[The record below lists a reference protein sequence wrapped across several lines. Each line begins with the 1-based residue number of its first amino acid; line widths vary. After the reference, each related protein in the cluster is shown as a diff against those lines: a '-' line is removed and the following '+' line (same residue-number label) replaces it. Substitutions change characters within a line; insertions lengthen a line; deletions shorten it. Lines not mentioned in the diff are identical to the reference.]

1 MEQLLNSDGT
11 PSFTNISNLRTNFE
25 ESFARKQLGA
35 TMKSIVIKCIN
46 HIENN
51 NAAEVLSDE
60 KIRGIVKGSIEEVA
74 DKCFTNDEL
83 NGSSYIGGL
92 KKIVK
97 EYAGMEAAYRED
109 LANAILATESDKAVA
124 GGKILELFSTEN
136 LKFTDRNLF
145 KRYSDE
151 LESTFALEGEEI
163 VTEIGKEVGAAI
175 AEAEEKNVIINETSK
190 VIQDKQDEIREELAT
205 TDEDDDDEEGE
216 DTSSDNEEFD
226 DSEDDGE
233 EPTEEDENVENID
246 DNTSTEGYEMGIER
260 LIGLNSDEREQALK
274 FLDSKRSQIEKSFE
288 TFYDKLDK
296 GLTSFEKKDEN
307 YHITRYFDDK
317 KDFKEEVSER
327 LDKLY
332 AGLHNKKK
340 LFGNSVNKMRFKLCS
355 VRGMNN
361 IKYITTF
368 ILSCIPYVGGLIS
381 YALILTDED
390 ERKAQKVVKTVGD
403 AASSVFET
411 KIYIKTGIN
420 DGEYITYDLF
430 FYLKINLKKFWQ
442 QGGLED
448 FDAEVAT
455 IEENLDT
462 SLISDIENGKITI
475 GVPDTTHTE
484 DTDGSANV
492 DITDV
497 SEHTDDGAVGNE
509 NPDQVPTELTVST
522 PNEGEEPETND
533 TVSVEGYGTKEYLDH
548 KFGNENLGKVIVPLS
563 PTKLD
568 MVDVPKTNALACVY
582 AKGSEGIDSLRSVVT
597 ARFDILEDI
606 VNREHDEELT
616 KKFDEY
622 KKFAIESFDGAV
634 DIQNSMAAI
643 GITPY
648 GLIDKEDPVS
658 LYIGSKAHRYLSH
671 DLSIKNKNP
680 KKSFESLNDAIDAAF
695 DIAILKDAA
704 RNSKSKDD
712 LIARNKE
719 RASREDLFWN
729 NIVGLD
735 GDEEKKDQI
744 KNILQFADLDIDTK
758 ALVDT
763 EYLNSINIAL
773 DTQKI
778 PVPGKCENEIHEELF
793 NSAKERIESFL
804 GKDIDGSQIDIIRAM
819 IEGRD
824 TSDYAP
830 TTFEKFIIKLGTDE
844 ALEKN
849 GGKDFEVGQES
860 AELIKNKAIILTAL
874 NAFVDKVNPM
884 NEHDTKEFKE
894 YIGL

>member
-1 MEQLLNSDGT
+1 MEQLLNADGT

-60 KIRGIVKGSIEEVA
+60 KIRGIVKGSIEDVA

-205 TDEDDDDEEGE
+205 TDEDDDEEEGE
-216 DTSSDNEEFD
+216 DTSSDNDEFD

-233 EPTEEDENVENID
+233 EPENTEDDTDNDE
-246 DNTSTEGYEMGIER
+246 TSTEGYEMGMER

-317 KDFKEEVSER
+317 KDFKDEVSEQ

-332 AGLHNKKK
+332 AGLRNKKK

-355 VRGMNN
+355 VRGMND

-368 ILSCIPYVGGLIS
+368 ILSCIPYVGGLIA

-420 DGEYITYDLF
+420 DGENITYDLF

-455 IEENLDT
+455 IEENLDS

-475 GVPDTTHTE
+475 GVPDTAHTE
-484 DTDGSANV
+484 DTDCSANV

-497 SEHTDDGAVGNE
+497 SEHTDDGAIGNE
-509 NPDQVPTELTVST
+509 NPDQVPTNLTVST

-548 KFGNENLGKVIVPLS
+548 KYGNENLGKVIVPLS

-568 MVDVPKTNALACVY
+568 MIDIPKTNALACVY

-671 DLSIKNKNP
+671 SLSIKNKNP

-712 LIARNKE
+712 LIVLNKE

-744 KNILQFADLDIDTK
+744 KNILQFADLDIDTR

-793 NSAKERIESFL
+793 NNAKERIESFL
-804 GKDIDGSQIDIIRAM
+804 GKDINGSQIDIIRAM

>member
-11 PSFTNISNLRTNFE
+11 PSFTNISDLRTNFE

-60 KIRGIVKGSIEEVA
+60 KIRGIVKGSIEDVA

-92 KKIVK
+92 KRIVK

-109 LANAILATESDKAVA
+109 LANAILATESDKAIA

-190 VIQDKQDEIREELAT
+190 VIQDKQNEIREELAT
-205 TDEDDDDEEGE
+205 TDENDDKKEEGK
-216 DTSSDNEEFD
+216 DTSSDENSENQEGSD
-226 DSEDDGE
+226 DDK
-233 EPTEEDENVENID
+233 P
-246 DNTSTEGYEMGIER
+246 TSTE
-260 LIGLNSDEREQALK
+260 
-274 FLDSKRSQIEKSFE
+274 
-288 TFYDKLDK
+288 
-296 GLTSFEKKDEN
+296 
-307 YHITRYFDDK
+307 
-317 KDFKEEVSER
+317 
-327 LDKLY
+327 
-332 AGLHNKKK
+332 
-340 LFGNSVNKMRFKLCS
+340 
-355 VRGMNN
+355 
-361 IKYITTF
+361 
-368 ILSCIPYVGGLIS
+368 
-381 YALILTDED
+381 
-390 ERKAQKVVKTVGD
+390 
-403 AASSVFET
+403 
-411 KIYIKTGIN
+411 
-420 DGEYITYDLF
+420 
-430 FYLKINLKKFWQ
+430 
-442 QGGLED
+442 GLED
-448 FDAEVAT
+448 FDTEIAT

-484 DTDGSANV
+484 DINGSANV
-492 DITDV
+492 DVTDV

-509 NPDQVPTELTVST
+509 TPDQVPTDLTVST
-522 PNEGEEPETND
+522 PNEGKEPETND
-533 TVSVEGYGTKEYLDH
+533 TVSIEGYGTKEYLDH
-548 KFGNENLGKVIVPLS
+548 KFGNENLRKVIVPLS

-568 MVDVPKTNALACVY
+568 MIDIPKTNALACVY

-648 GLIDKEDPVS
+648 GLIDKEDSVS
-658 LYIGSKAHRYLSH
+658 LYIGSKAHRYLSRN
-671 DLSIKNKNP
+671 LSIKNKNP

-704 RNSKSKDD
+704 RNSKTKDD
-712 LIARNKE
+712 LIALNKE

-763 EYLNSINIAL
+763 EYLNSIKIAL
-773 DTQKI
+773 DTQKV
-778 PVPGKCENEIHEELF
+778 PVPGKSEDEINEELF
-793 NSAKERIESFL
+793 NNAKERIESFL

-860 AELIKNKAIILTAL
+860 AKLIKNKAIILTAL
-874 NAFVDKVNPM
+874 NAFVDKTNLM

>member
-1 MEQLLNSDGT
+1 MEQLLNADGT

-35 TMKSIVIKCIN
+35 TMKSIVIKSIN

-109 LANAILATESDKAVA
+109 LANAILSTESDKAVA

-136 LKFTDRNLF
+136 LKFTNRNLF

-205 TDEDDDDEEGE
+205 TDGDDDEEGE

-233 EPTEEDENVENID
+233 EPTEEDEN
-246 DNTSTEGYEMGIER
+246 Y
-260 LIGLNSDEREQALK
+260 
-274 FLDSKRSQIEKSFE
+274 
-288 TFYDKLDK
+288 
-296 GLTSFEKKDEN
+296 
-307 YHITRYFDDK
+307 
-317 KDFKEEVSER
+317 
-327 LDKLY
+327 
-332 AGLHNKKK
+332 
-340 LFGNSVNKMRFKLCS
+340 
-355 VRGMNN
+355 
-361 IKYITTF
+361 
-368 ILSCIPYVGGLIS
+368 
-381 YALILTDED
+381 
-390 ERKAQKVVKTVGD
+390 
-403 AASSVFET
+403 
-411 KIYIKTGIN
+411 
-420 DGEYITYDLF
+420 
-430 FYLKINLKKFWQ
+430 
-442 QGGLED
+442 GGLED

-475 GVPDTTHTE
+475 GIPDTTHTE
-484 DTDGSANV
+484 DTDGEANV

-497 SEHTDDGAVGNE
+497 SEHTDDGATGNE

-533 TVSVEGYGTKEYLDH
+533 TVSVEGYGTKEYLDY

-568 MVDVPKTNALACVY
+568 MIDVPKTNALACVY

-671 DLSIKNKNP
+671 NLSIKNKNP

-695 DIAILKDAA
+695 DIAILKDAT
-704 RNSKSKDD
+704 RNSKTKDD
-712 LIARNKE
+712 LIALNKE

-849 GGKDFEVGQES
+849 GGKDFEIGQES

>member
-60 KIRGIVKGSIEEVA
+60 KIRGIVKGSIEDVA

-136 LKFTDRNLF
+136 LKFTDKNLF

-190 VIQDKQDEIREELAT
+190 VIQDKQDEIRKEFAT
-205 TDEDDDDEEGE
+205 TDEDDDEEEGE
-216 DTSSDNEEFD
+216 DTSSDNDEFD

-233 EPTEEDENVENID
+233 EPTEED
-246 DNTSTEGYEMGIER
+246 
-260 LIGLNSDEREQALK
+260 K
-274 FLDSKRSQIEKSFE
+274 
-288 TFYDKLDK
+288 
-296 GLTSFEKKDEN
+296 N
-307 YHITRYFDDK
+307 Y
-317 KDFKEEVSER
+317 
-327 LDKLY
+327 
-332 AGLHNKKK
+332 
-340 LFGNSVNKMRFKLCS
+340 
-355 VRGMNN
+355 
-361 IKYITTF
+361 
-368 ILSCIPYVGGLIS
+368 
-381 YALILTDED
+381 
-390 ERKAQKVVKTVGD
+390 
-403 AASSVFET
+403 
-411 KIYIKTGIN
+411 
-420 DGEYITYDLF
+420 
-430 FYLKINLKKFWQ
+430 
-442 QGGLED
+442 GGLED
-448 FDAEVAT
+448 FDAEVDT

-484 DTDGSANV
+484 DTDGVANI

-497 SEHTDDGAVGNE
+497 SEHTDDGATGNE

-548 KFGNENLGKVIVPLS
+548 KYGNENLGKVIVPLS

-568 MVDVPKTNALACVY
+568 MIDIPKTNALACVY

-671 DLSIKNKNP
+671 SLSIKNKNP

-712 LIARNKE
+712 LIVLNKE

-744 KNILQFADLDIDTK
+744 KNILQFADLDIDIK

-773 DTQKI
+773 DTQRI
-778 PVPGKCENEIHEELF
+778 PVPGNCEYEIHEELF

>member
-1 MEQLLNSDGT
+1 MEQLLNADGT

-35 TMKSIVIKCIN
+35 TMKSIVIKSIN

-51 NAAEVLSDE
+51 NAAEVLTDE
-60 KIRGIVKGSIEEVA
+60 KIRGIVKGSIEDVA

-205 TDEDDDDEEGE
+205 TDEEDDDEGEGE
-216 DTSSDNEEFD
+216 NTSSDNEEFD

-233 EPTEEDENVENID
+233 EPIEDGENIND
-246 DNTSTEGYEMGIER
+246 ETSTEGYEMGMER
-260 LIGLNSDEREQALK
+260 LIGLSSDEREQALK

-296 GLTSFEKKDEN
+296 GLAGFEKKDEN

-317 KDFKEEVSER
+317 KDFKDEVSER

-355 VRGMNN
+355 VRGMSNV
-361 IKYITTF
+361 KYITT
-368 ILSCIPYVGGLIS
+368 IVLSCIPYVGGLIS

-411 KIYIKTGIN
+411 KIYIKSGTN
-420 DGEYITYDLF
+420 DGDNITYDLF

-475 GVPDTTHTE
+475 GIPDTTHTE
-484 DTDGSANV
+484 DTDGAANV

-509 NPDQVPTELTVST
+509 NPDQVPTDLTVST

-548 KFGNENLGKVIVPLS
+548 KYGNENLGKVIVPLS

-568 MVDVPKTNALACVY
+568 MIDVPKTNALACVY
-582 AKGSEGIDSLRSVVT
+582 AKGSEGIDSLRTVVT

-671 DLSIKNKNP
+671 NLSIKNKNP

-704 RNSKSKDD
+704 RNSKTKDD
-712 LIARNKE
+712 LIALNKE

-773 DTQKI
+773 DTQKV
-778 PVPGKCENEIHEELF
+778 PVPGKTEGEIHEELF

-804 GKDIDGSQIDIIRAM
+804 GKDMNGNQIDIIRAM

-860 AELIKNKAIILTAL
+860 AELIKNKAVILTAL
-874 NAFVDKVNPM
+874 NAFVDKTNPM

>member
-1 MEQLLNSDGT
+1 MEQLLNADGT

-205 TDEDDDDEEGE
+205 TDENDEEEGE

-233 EPTEEDENVENID
+233 EQSDDEGTND
-246 DNTSTEGYEMGIER
+246 DETTSTE
-260 LIGLNSDEREQALK
+260 
-274 FLDSKRSQIEKSFE
+274 
-288 TFYDKLDK
+288 
-296 GLTSFEKKDEN
+296 
-307 YHITRYFDDK
+307 
-317 KDFKEEVSER
+317 
-327 LDKLY
+327 
-332 AGLHNKKK
+332 
-340 LFGNSVNKMRFKLCS
+340 
-355 VRGMNN
+355 
-361 IKYITTF
+361 
-368 ILSCIPYVGGLIS
+368 
-381 YALILTDED
+381 
-390 ERKAQKVVKTVGD
+390 
-403 AASSVFET
+403 
-411 KIYIKTGIN
+411 
-420 DGEYITYDLF
+420 
-430 FYLKINLKKFWQ
+430 
-442 QGGLED
+442 GLED

-484 DTDGSANV
+484 DTDGEANV
-492 DITDV
+492 AVTDV

-509 NPDQVPTELTVST
+509 NPDQVPTVLTVST

-533 TVSVEGYGTKEYLDH
+533 TVSVEGYETKEYLDY
-548 KFGNENLGKVIVPLS
+548 KYGNENLGKVIVPLS

-568 MVDVPKTNALACVY
+568 MIDIPKTNALACVY

-671 DLSIKNKNP
+671 NLSIKNKNP

-712 LIARNKE
+712 LIVLNKE

-849 GGKDFEVGQES
+849 CGKDFEVGQES

-874 NAFVDKVNPM
+874 NAFVDKVKPM

>member
-1 MEQLLNSDGT
+1 MEQLLNADGT
-11 PSFTNISNLRTNFE
+11 PSFTNISDLRTNFE

-109 LANAILATESDKAVA
+109 LANAILATESDKAVV

-205 TDEDDDDEEGE
+205 TDEDDEEEGE
-216 DTSSDNEEFD
+216 DSSSDNENFD

-233 EPTEEDENVENID
+233 EQSDDEGTND
-246 DNTSTEGYEMGIER
+246 DGTTSTE
-260 LIGLNSDEREQALK
+260 
-274 FLDSKRSQIEKSFE
+274 
-288 TFYDKLDK
+288 
-296 GLTSFEKKDEN
+296 
-307 YHITRYFDDK
+307 
-317 KDFKEEVSER
+317 
-327 LDKLY
+327 
-332 AGLHNKKK
+332 
-340 LFGNSVNKMRFKLCS
+340 
-355 VRGMNN
+355 
-361 IKYITTF
+361 
-368 ILSCIPYVGGLIS
+368 
-381 YALILTDED
+381 
-390 ERKAQKVVKTVGD
+390 
-403 AASSVFET
+403 
-411 KIYIKTGIN
+411 
-420 DGEYITYDLF
+420 
-430 FYLKINLKKFWQ
+430 
-442 QGGLED
+442 GLED
-448 FDAEVAT
+448 FDTEIAT

-484 DTDGSANV
+484 DINGSANV
-492 DITDV
+492 DVTDV
-497 SEHTDDGAVGNE
+497 SEHTDDGAIGNE
-509 NPDQVPTELTVST
+509 NPDQVPTDLTVST

-533 TVSVEGYGTKEYLDH
+533 TVSIEGYGSKEYLDH

-568 MVDVPKTNALACVY
+568 MIDIPKTNALACVY

-704 RNSKSKDD
+704 RNSKTKDD
-712 LIARNKE
+712 LIVLNKE

-874 NAFVDKVNPM
+874 NAFVDKVKPM

>member
-1 MEQLLNSDGT
+1 MEQLLNADGT
-11 PSFTNISNLRTNFE
+11 PSFTNISDLRTNFE

-205 TDEDDDDEEGE
+205 TDEDDD
-216 DTSSDNEEFD
+216 
-226 DSEDDGE
+226 GE
-233 EPTEEDENVENID
+233 EPTVEDDENID
-246 DNTSTEGYEMGIER
+246 DETSTDGYE
-260 LIGLNSDEREQALK
+260 N
-274 FLDSKRSQIEKSFE
+274 
-288 TFYDKLDK
+288 
-296 GLTSFEKKDEN
+296 
-307 YHITRYFDDK
+307 
-317 KDFKEEVSER
+317 
-327 LDKLY
+327 
-332 AGLHNKKK
+332 
-340 LFGNSVNKMRFKLCS
+340 
-355 VRGMNN
+355 
-361 IKYITTF
+361 
-368 ILSCIPYVGGLIS
+368 
-381 YALILTDED
+381 
-390 ERKAQKVVKTVGD
+390 
-403 AASSVFET
+403 
-411 KIYIKTGIN
+411 
-420 DGEYITYDLF
+420 
-430 FYLKINLKKFWQ
+430 
-442 QGGLED
+442 GLED

-484 DTDGSANV
+484 DTDGEANV
-492 DITDV
+492 AVTDV

-509 NPDQVPTELTVST
+509 NPDQVPTDLTVST

-533 TVSVEGYGTKEYLDH
+533 TVSVEGYETKEYLDH

-568 MVDVPKTNALACVY
+568 MIDIPKTNALACVY

-658 LYIGSKAHRYLSH
+658 LYIGSKVHRYLSH
-671 DLSIKNKNP
+671 NLSIKNKNP

-712 LIARNKE
+712 LIVLNKE

-874 NAFVDKVNPM
+874 NAFVDKVKPM

>member
-205 TDEDDDDEEGE
+205 TDEDDDEEEGE

-233 EPTEEDENVENID
+233 EQSDDEGTND
-246 DNTSTEGYEMGIER
+246 DETTS
-260 LIGLNSDEREQALK
+260 
-274 FLDSKRSQIEKSFE
+274 
-288 TFYDKLDK
+288 
-296 GLTSFEKKDEN
+296 
-307 YHITRYFDDK
+307 
-317 KDFKEEVSER
+317 KE
-327 LDKLY
+327 
-332 AGLHNKKK
+332 
-340 LFGNSVNKMRFKLCS
+340 
-355 VRGMNN
+355 
-361 IKYITTF
+361 
-368 ILSCIPYVGGLIS
+368 
-381 YALILTDED
+381 
-390 ERKAQKVVKTVGD
+390 
-403 AASSVFET
+403 
-411 KIYIKTGIN
+411 
-420 DGEYITYDLF
+420 
-430 FYLKINLKKFWQ
+430 
-442 QGGLED
+442 GLED

-484 DTDGSANV
+484 DTDGEANV
-492 DITDV
+492 AVTDV
-497 SEHTDDGAVGNE
+497 SEHTDDGATGNE
-509 NPDQVPTELTVST
+509 NPDQVPTDLTIST

-533 TVSVEGYGTKEYLDH
+533 TVSVEGYETKEYLDY
-548 KFGNENLGKVIVPLS
+548 KYGNENLGKVIVPLS

-568 MVDVPKTNALACVY
+568 MIDIPKTNALACVY

-658 LYIGSKAHRYLSH
+658 LYIASKAHRYLSH
-671 DLSIKNKNP
+671 NLSIKNEYP

-712 LIARNKE
+712 LIVLNKE

-744 KNILQFADLDIDTK
+744 KNILQFADLDIDTR

-874 NAFVDKVNPM
+874 NAFVDKVKPM

>member
-1 MEQLLNSDGT
+1 MEQLLNADGT

-35 TMKSIVIKCIN
+35 TMKSIVIKSIN

-60 KIRGIVKGSIEEVA
+60 KIRGIVKGSIEDVA

-109 LANAILATESDKAVA
+109 LANAILSTESDKAVA

-136 LKFTDRNLF
+136 LKFTNRNLF

-205 TDEDDDDEEGE
+205 TDGDDDEEGE

-233 EPTEEDENVENID
+233 EPTEEDEN
-246 DNTSTEGYEMGIER
+246 Y
-260 LIGLNSDEREQALK
+260 
-274 FLDSKRSQIEKSFE
+274 
-288 TFYDKLDK
+288 
-296 GLTSFEKKDEN
+296 
-307 YHITRYFDDK
+307 
-317 KDFKEEVSER
+317 
-327 LDKLY
+327 
-332 AGLHNKKK
+332 
-340 LFGNSVNKMRFKLCS
+340 
-355 VRGMNN
+355 
-361 IKYITTF
+361 
-368 ILSCIPYVGGLIS
+368 
-381 YALILTDED
+381 
-390 ERKAQKVVKTVGD
+390 
-403 AASSVFET
+403 
-411 KIYIKTGIN
+411 
-420 DGEYITYDLF
+420 
-430 FYLKINLKKFWQ
+430 
-442 QGGLED
+442 GGLED

-475 GVPDTTHTE
+475 GIPDTTHTE
-484 DTDGSANV
+484 DTDGEANV

-497 SEHTDDGAVGNE
+497 SEHTDDGATGNE

-533 TVSVEGYGTKEYLDH
+533 TVSVEGYGTKEYLDY

-568 MVDVPKTNALACVY
+568 MIDVPKTNALACVY

-671 DLSIKNKNP
+671 NLSIKNKNP

-695 DIAILKDAA
+695 DIAILKDAT
-704 RNSKSKDD
+704 RNSKTKDD
-712 LIARNKE
+712 LIALNKE

-793 NSAKERIESFL
+793 NNAKERIESFL
-804 GKDIDGSQIDIIRAM
+804 GKDINGSQIDIIRAM

-849 GGKDFEVGQES
+849 GGKDFEIGQES

>member
-1 MEQLLNSDGT
+1 MEQLLNADGT

-35 TMKSIVIKCIN
+35 TMKSIVIKSIN

-60 KIRGIVKGSIEEVA
+60 KIRGIVKGSIEDVA

-205 TDEDDDDEEGE
+205 TDEDDEEEGE

-233 EPTEEDENVENID
+233 EPIEEENVNDET
-246 DNTSTEGYEMGIER
+246 TSTETEG
-260 LIGLNSDEREQALK
+260 
-274 FLDSKRSQIEKSFE
+274 F
-288 TFYDKLDK
+288 
-296 GLTSFEKKDEN
+296 
-307 YHITRYFDDK
+307 
-317 KDFKEEVSER
+317 
-327 LDKLY
+327 
-332 AGLHNKKK
+332 
-340 LFGNSVNKMRFKLCS
+340 
-355 VRGMNN
+355 
-361 IKYITTF
+361 
-368 ILSCIPYVGGLIS
+368 
-381 YALILTDED
+381 
-390 ERKAQKVVKTVGD
+390 
-403 AASSVFET
+403 
-411 KIYIKTGIN
+411 
-420 DGEYITYDLF
+420 
-430 FYLKINLKKFWQ
+430 
-442 QGGLED
+442 ED
-448 FDAEVAT
+448 FDTEVAT

-475 GVPDTTHTE
+475 GIPNTTHTE

-492 DITDV
+492 DVTDV

-509 NPDQVPTELTVST
+509 NPDQVPTDLTVST
-522 PNEGEEPETND
+522 PNEAEEPETND

-568 MVDVPKTNALACVY
+568 MIDVPKTNALACIY
-582 AKGSEGIDSLRSVVT
+582 AKGSEGIDSLRTVVT

-671 DLSIKNKNP
+671 SLSIKNKNP

-712 LIARNKE
+712 LIALNKE

-773 DTQKI
+773 DTQKV
-778 PVPGKCENEIHEELF
+778 PVPGKSEGEIHEELF

-804 GKDIDGSQIDIIRAM
+804 GKDVDGSQIDIIRAM

-874 NAFVDKVNPM
+874 NAFVDKTNPM

>member
-1 MEQLLNSDGT
+1 M
-11 PSFTNISNLRTNFE
+11 
-25 ESFARKQLGA
+25 
-35 TMKSIVIKCIN
+35 
-46 HIENN
+46 
-51 NAAEVLSDE
+51 
-60 KIRGIVKGSIEEVA
+60 
-74 DKCFTNDEL
+74 
-83 NGSSYIGGL
+83 
-92 KKIVK
+92 
-97 EYAGMEAAYRED
+97 
-109 LANAILATESDKAVA
+109 
-124 GGKILELFSTEN
+124 
-136 LKFTDRNLF
+136 
-145 KRYSDE
+145 
-151 LESTFALEGEEI
+151 
-163 VTEIGKEVGAAI
+163 
-175 AEAEEKNVIINETSK
+175 
-190 VIQDKQDEIREELAT
+190 
-205 TDEDDDDEEGE
+205 
-216 DTSSDNEEFD
+216 
-226 DSEDDGE
+226 
-233 EPTEEDENVENID
+233 ID
-246 DNTSTEGYEMGIER
+246 I
-260 LIGLNSDEREQALK
+260 
-274 FLDSKRSQIEKSFE
+274 
-288 TFYDKLDK
+288 
-296 GLTSFEKKDEN
+296 
-307 YHITRYFDDK
+307 
-317 KDFKEEVSER
+317 
-327 LDKLY
+327 
-332 AGLHNKKK
+332 
-340 LFGNSVNKMRFKLCS
+340 
-355 VRGMNN
+355 
-361 IKYITTF
+361 
-368 ILSCIPYVGGLIS
+368 
-381 YALILTDED
+381 
-390 ERKAQKVVKTVGD
+390 
-403 AASSVFET
+403 
-411 KIYIKTGIN
+411 
-420 DGEYITYDLF
+420 
-430 FYLKINLKKFWQ
+430 
-442 QGGLED
+442 
-448 FDAEVAT
+448 
-455 IEENLDT
+455 
-462 SLISDIENGKITI
+462 
-475 GVPDTTHTE
+475 
-484 DTDGSANV
+484 
-492 DITDV
+492 
-497 SEHTDDGAVGNE
+497 
-509 NPDQVPTELTVST
+509 
-522 PNEGEEPETND
+522 
-533 TVSVEGYGTKEYLDH
+533 
-548 KFGNENLGKVIVPLS
+548 
-563 PTKLD
+563 
-568 MVDVPKTNALACVY
+568 PKTNALACVY

-671 DLSIKNKNP
+671 NLSIKNKNP

-712 LIARNKE
+712 LIVLNKE

-744 KNILQFADLDIDTK
+744 KNILQFADLDIDTR

>member
-11 PSFTNISNLRTNFE
+11 PSFTNISDLRTNFE

-60 KIRGIVKGSIEEVA
+60 KIRGIVKGSIEDVA

-92 KKIVK
+92 KRIVK

-163 VTEIGKEVGAAI
+163 VTEIGKEVGAVI

-190 VIQDKQDEIREELAT
+190 VIQDKQNEIREELAT
-205 TDEDDDDEEGE
+205 TDENDDEKEEGK
-216 DTSSDNEEFD
+216 DTSSDNEEFN

-233 EPTEEDENVENID
+233 EQPDDDGTNDDET
-246 DNTSTEGYEMGIER
+246 TSTE
-260 LIGLNSDEREQALK
+260 
-274 FLDSKRSQIEKSFE
+274 
-288 TFYDKLDK
+288 
-296 GLTSFEKKDEN
+296 
-307 YHITRYFDDK
+307 
-317 KDFKEEVSER
+317 
-327 LDKLY
+327 
-332 AGLHNKKK
+332 
-340 LFGNSVNKMRFKLCS
+340 
-355 VRGMNN
+355 
-361 IKYITTF
+361 
-368 ILSCIPYVGGLIS
+368 
-381 YALILTDED
+381 
-390 ERKAQKVVKTVGD
+390 
-403 AASSVFET
+403 
-411 KIYIKTGIN
+411 
-420 DGEYITYDLF
+420 
-430 FYLKINLKKFWQ
+430 
-442 QGGLED
+442 GLED
-448 FDAEVAT
+448 FDTEITT

-484 DTDGSANV
+484 DTDGEANV
-492 DITDV
+492 AVTDV

-509 NPDQVPTELTVST
+509 TPDQVPTDLTVST

-533 TVSVEGYGTKEYLDH
+533 TVSIEGYGTKEYLDH

-568 MVDVPKTNALACVY
+568 MIDILKTNALACVY
-582 AKGSEGIDSLRSVVT
+582 AKGSEGLDSLRSVVT

-671 DLSIKNKNP
+671 NLSIKNEYP

-712 LIARNKE
+712 LIVLNKE

-874 NAFVDKVNPM
+874 NAFVDKVKPM
-884 NEHDTKEFKE
+884 NEYDTKEFKE

>member
-205 TDEDDDDEEGE
+205 TDEDDDEEEGE
-216 DTSSDNEEFD
+216 DASSDNENFD

-233 EPTEEDENVENID
+233 EPENTED
-246 DNTSTEGYEMGIER
+246 DTDNDDTSTEGYEMGVER
-260 LIGLNSDEREQALK
+260 LIGLNSDEREEALK
-274 FLDSKRSQIEKSFE
+274 FIESKRPQIEKSFE

-307 YHITRYFDDK
+307 YHITRYFEDK
-317 KDFKEEVSER
+317 KDFKDEVSER

-361 IKYITTF
+361 IKYITTI

-442 QGGLED
+442 QGGMED

-484 DTDGSANV
+484 DTDGEANV
-492 DITDV
+492 AVTDV

-509 NPDQVPTELTVST
+509 NPDQVPTDLTVST

-533 TVSVEGYGTKEYLDH
+533 TVSVEGYETKEYLDY
-548 KFGNENLGKVIVPLS
+548 KYGNENLGKVIVPLS

-568 MVDVPKTNALACVY
+568 MIDIPKTNALACVY

-712 LIARNKE
+712 LIVLNKE

-874 NAFVDKVNPM
+874 NAFVDKVKPM
-884 NEHDTKEFKE
+884 NDHDTKEFKE

>member
-1 MEQLLNSDGT
+1 MEQLLNADGT

-205 TDEDDDDEEGE
+205 TDEDDDEEEGE

-233 EPTEEDENVENID
+233 EPTEDDEDVGADE
-246 DNTSTEGYEMGIER
+246 TSTEGFEYGIEH
-260 LIGLNSDEREQALK
+260 IGFSREERKEALDLFVK
-274 FLDSKRSQIEKSFE
+274 ERQRVVKNLKEFFA
-288 TFYDKLDK
+288 KL
-296 GLTSFEKKDEN
+296 EKKAAEENSKSKNTMYMKYDNADAFAKALDEKFEIL
-307 YHITRYFDDK
+307 YK
-317 KDFKEEVSER
+317 KFINKES
-327 LDKLY
+327 
-332 AGLHNKKK
+332 
-340 LFGNSVNKMRFKLCS
+340 GNSKGKFTINLMS
-355 VRGMNN
+355 VKN
-361 IKYITTF
+361 IESTKYIIG
-368 ILSCIPYVGGLIS
+368 ILLSLCGFLIIPLVLVCF
-381 YALILTDED
+381 DED
-390 ERKAQKVVKTVGD
+390 NQNSAKIYG
-403 AASSVFET
+403 ET
-411 KIYIKTGIN
+411 KGKLKDIIKGKLKVRNHIENHHYYN
-420 DGEYITYDLF
+420 DISLQI
-430 FYLKINLKKFWQ
+430 KVNLKKMWKA
-442 QGGLED
+442 GGMED

-475 GVPDTTHTE
+475 GIPDTTHTE
-484 DTDGSANV
+484 DTDGAANV
-492 DITDV
+492 DISDV
-497 SEHTDDGAVGNE
+497 SEHIDDGAAGNE
-509 NPDQVPTELTVST
+509 NPDQVPTDLTVST

-568 MVDVPKTNALACVY
+568 MIDIPKTNALACVY

-597 ARFDILEDI
+597 ARFDILDDI

-648 GLIDKEDPVS
+648 GLIDKEDSVS

-671 DLSIKNKNP
+671 NLSIKNKYP

-704 RNSKSKDD
+704 RNSKTKDD
-712 LIARNKE
+712 LIVLNKE

-874 NAFVDKVNPM
+874 NAFVDKVKPM

>member
-1 MEQLLNSDGT
+1 MEQLLNADGT

-60 KIRGIVKGSIEEVA
+60 KIRGIVKGSIEDVA
-74 DKCFTNDEL
+74 DKCFTNNEL

-97 EYAGMEAAYRED
+97 EYAGMEAVYRED

-151 LESTFALEGEEI
+151 IESTFALEGEEI

-205 TDEDDDDEEGE
+205 TDEDDDEEEGE

-226 DSEDDGE
+226 DSEDDEE
-233 EPTEEDENVENID
+233 EPTVEDEDVSTDE
-246 DNTSTEGYEMGIER
+246 TSTEGFEYGIEH
-260 LIGLNSDEREQALK
+260 IGFSREERKEALDLFVK
-274 FLDSKRSQIEKSFE
+274 ERPRVVKNLKDFFA
-288 TFYDKLDK
+288 KL
-296 GLTSFEKKDEN
+296 EKKAAEENSKSKNSMYMKYDNADAFAKALDEKFEIL
-307 YHITRYFDDK
+307 YK
-317 KDFKEEVSER
+317 KFVNKES
-327 LDKLY
+327 
-332 AGLHNKKK
+332 
-340 LFGNSVNKMRFKLCS
+340 GNSKGKFTINLMS
-355 VRGMNN
+355 VKDIDNT
-361 IKYITTF
+361 KYI
-368 ILSCIPYVGGLIS
+368 ISLLLSLCGFLIIPLVLVC
-381 YALILTDED
+381 TDED
-390 ERKAQKVVKTVGD
+390 YQN
-403 AASSVFET
+403 SSRIYGET
-411 KIYIKTGIN
+411 KGKLKDIIKGKLKVRNHIENRHIYNDISLQIKV
-420 DGEYITYDLF
+420 
-430 FYLKINLKKFWQ
+430 NLKKMWKAS
-442 QGGLED
+442 GMED

-455 IEENLDT
+455 IEENLDA

-497 SEHTDDGAVGNE
+497 SEHTDDGATGNE
-509 NPDQVPTELTVST
+509 NPDQVPTDLTVST

-548 KFGNENLGKVIVPLS
+548 KYGNENLGKVIVPLS

-568 MVDVPKTNALACVY
+568 MIDIPKTNALACVY

-648 GLIDKEDPVS
+648 GLIDKEDSVS

-671 DLSIKNKNP
+671 NLSIKNEYP

-712 LIARNKE
+712 LIALNKE

-744 KNILQFADLDIDTK
+744 KNILQFADLDIDTR

-793 NSAKERIESFL
+793 NNAKERIESFL

-874 NAFVDKVNPM
+874 NAFVDKVKPM

>member
-205 TDEDDDDEEGE
+205 TDEDDDEEEGE

-233 EPTEEDENVENID
+233 EPTEDDEDVGADE
-246 DNTSTEGYEMGIER
+246 TSTEGFEYGIEH
-260 LIGLNSDEREQALK
+260 IGFSREERKEALDLFVK
-274 FLDSKRSQIEKSFE
+274 ERQRVVKNLKEFFA
-288 TFYDKLDK
+288 KL
-296 GLTSFEKKDEN
+296 EKKAAEENSKSKNTMYMKYDNADAFAKALDEKFEIL
-307 YHITRYFDDK
+307 YK
-317 KDFKEEVSER
+317 KFINKES
-327 LDKLY
+327 
-332 AGLHNKKK
+332 
-340 LFGNSVNKMRFKLCS
+340 GNSKGKFTINLMS
-355 VRGMNN
+355 VKN
-361 IKYITTF
+361 IESTKYIIG
-368 ILSCIPYVGGLIS
+368 ILLSLCGFLIIPLVLVCF
-381 YALILTDED
+381 DED
-390 ERKAQKVVKTVGD
+390 NQNSAKIYG
-403 AASSVFET
+403 ET
-411 KIYIKTGIN
+411 KGKLKDIIKGKLKVRNHIENHHYYN
-420 DGEYITYDLF
+420 DISLQI
-430 FYLKINLKKFWQ
+430 KVNLKKMWKA
-442 QGGLED
+442 GGMED

-475 GVPDTTHTE
+475 GIPDTTHTE
-484 DTDGSANV
+484 DTDGAANV
-492 DITDV
+492 DISDV
-497 SEHTDDGAVGNE
+497 SEHIDDGAAGNE
-509 NPDQVPTELTVST
+509 NPDQVPTDLTVST

-568 MVDVPKTNALACVY
+568 MIDIPKTNALACVY

-597 ARFDILEDI
+597 ARFDILDDI

-648 GLIDKEDPVS
+648 GLIDKEDSVS

-671 DLSIKNKNP
+671 NLSIKNKYP

-704 RNSKSKDD
+704 RNSKTKDD
-712 LIARNKE
+712 LIVLNKE

-874 NAFVDKVNPM
+874 NAFVDKVKPM

>member
-60 KIRGIVKGSIEEVA
+60 KIRGIVKGSIEDVA

-92 KKIVK
+92 KKFVK

-205 TDEDDDDEEGE
+205 TDEDDDEEEGE

-233 EPTEEDENVENID
+233 EPTVEDDENID
-246 DNTSTEGYEMGIER
+246 DETSTEGYENGLETSEDNIRIRNEAIKIIESKKGEITSNI
-260 LIGLNSDEREQALK
+260 LETYKKIINNETKISNKIAETQWKNYYKDENEFKTHMLKQFDIGLNKLK
-274 FLDSKRSQIEKSFE
+274 GKNNVTLNIPFARISGPNKGRRVFE
-288 TFYDKLDK
+288 
-296 GLTSFEKKDEN
+296 
-307 YHITRYFDDK
+307 I
-317 KDFKEEVSER
+317 
-327 LDKLY
+327 
-332 AGLHNKKK
+332 
-340 LFGNSVNKMRFKLCS
+340 LF
-355 VRGMNN
+355 
-361 IKYITTF
+361 TF
-368 ILSCIPYVGGLIS
+368 IGGLITFPI
-381 YALILTDED
+381 ALVLWITDDKQKNRKVLTKSAKKEITDYTSIKIVGKSIGSNSNTFDTILSFKIKF
-390 ERKAQKVVKTVGD
+390 KAK
-403 AASSVFET
+403 
-411 KIYIKTGIN
+411 KIV
-420 DGEYITYDLF
+420 EY
-430 FYLKINLKKFWQ
+430 
-442 QGGLED
+442 GGLED

-475 GVPDTTHTE
+475 GIPDTTHTE
-484 DTDGSANV
+484 DTDGEANI

-497 SEHTDDGAVGNE
+497 SEHTDDGATGNE
-509 NPDQVPTELTVST
+509 NPDQVPTDITVST

-533 TVSVEGYGTKEYLDH
+533 TVSVEGYGTKEYLDY

-568 MVDVPKTNALACVY
+568 MIDVPKTNALACVY

-671 DLSIKNKNP
+671 NLSIKNKNP

-704 RNSKSKDD
+704 RNSKTKDD
-712 LIARNKE
+712 LIALNKE

-860 AELIKNKAIILTAL
+860 AELIKNKAIILSAL
-874 NAFVDKVNPM
+874 NAFVDKVKPM

>member
-1 MEQLLNSDGT
+1 MEQLLNVDGT

-35 TMKSIVIKCIN
+35 TMKSIVIKSIN

-60 KIRGIVKGSIEEVA
+60 KIRGIVKGSIEDVA

-205 TDEDDDDEEGE
+205 TDEEDDDEGEGE
-216 DTSSDNEEFD
+216 DTSSDNGEFD

-233 EPTEEDENVENID
+233 EPPEEDENVNDEA
-246 DNTSTEGYEMGIER
+246 STETE
-260 LIGLNSDEREQALK
+260 
-274 FLDSKRSQIEKSFE
+274 
-288 TFYDKLDK
+288 
-296 GLTSFEKKDEN
+296 
-307 YHITRYFDDK
+307 
-317 KDFKEEVSER
+317 
-327 LDKLY
+327 
-332 AGLHNKKK
+332 
-340 LFGNSVNKMRFKLCS
+340 
-355 VRGMNN
+355 
-361 IKYITTF
+361 
-368 ILSCIPYVGGLIS
+368 
-381 YALILTDED
+381 
-390 ERKAQKVVKTVGD
+390 
-403 AASSVFET
+403 
-411 KIYIKTGIN
+411 
-420 DGEYITYDLF
+420 
-430 FYLKINLKKFWQ
+430 
-442 QGGLED
+442 GLED
-448 FDAEVAT
+448 FDTEIAT

-484 DTDGSANV
+484 ETDGAANI

-509 NPDQVPTELTVST
+509 NPDQVPTVLTVST

-568 MVDVPKTNALACVY
+568 MIDVPKTNALACVY
-582 AKGSEGIDSLRSVVT
+582 AKGSEGIDSLKSVVT

-648 GLIDKEDPVS
+648 GLVDKEDPVS

-671 DLSIKNKNP
+671 TLSIKNKNP

-695 DIAILKDAA
+695 DIAILKDSA

-712 LIARNKE
+712 LIALNKE

-763 EYLNSINIAL
+763 EYLNSIKIAL
-773 DTQKI
+773 DTQKV
-778 PVPGKCENEIHEELF
+778 PVPGKSEGEIHEELF

-804 GKDIDGSQIDIIRAM
+804 GKDMNGSQIDIIRAM

-874 NAFVDKVNPM
+874 NAFVDKTNPM

>member
-1 MEQLLNSDGT
+1 MEQLLNADGT

-151 LESTFALEGEEI
+151 LESTFALESEEI

-205 TDEDDDDEEGE
+205 TDEDDDEEEGE
-216 DTSSDNEEFD
+216 DTSSDNENFD

-233 EPTEEDENVENID
+233 EPENTED
-246 DNTSTEGYEMGIER
+246 DTDNDDTSTEGYEMGVER
-260 LIGLNSDEREQALK
+260 LIGLNSDEREEALK
-274 FLDSKRSQIEKSFE
+274 FIESKRPQIEKSFE

-307 YHITRYFDDK
+307 YHITRYFEDK
-317 KDFKEEVSER
+317 KDFKDEVSER

-361 IKYITTF
+361 IKYITTI

-442 QGGLED
+442 QGGMED

-484 DTDGSANV
+484 DTDGEANV
-492 DITDV
+492 AVTDV

-509 NPDQVPTELTVST
+509 NPDQVPTDLTVST

-533 TVSVEGYGTKEYLDH
+533 TVSVEGYETKEYLDY
-548 KFGNENLGKVIVPLS
+548 KYGNENLGKVIVPLS

-568 MVDVPKTNALACVY
+568 MIDIPKTNALACVY

-648 GLIDKEDPVS
+648 GLINKEDPVS

-704 RNSKSKDD
+704 RNSKTKDD
-712 LIARNKE
+712 LIALNKE

-819 IEGRD
+819 IEDRK
-824 TSDYAP
+824 S
-830 TTFEKFIIKLGTDE
+830 
-844 ALEKN
+844 
-849 GGKDFEVGQES
+849 V
-860 AELIKNKAIILTAL
+860 
-874 NAFVDKVNPM
+874 V
-884 NEHDTKEFKE
+884 
-894 YIGL
+894 

>member
-51 NAAEVLSDE
+51 NAVEVLSDE
-60 KIRGIVKGSIEEVA
+60 KIRGIVKGSIEDVA

-205 TDEDDDDEEGE
+205 TDEDDDEEEGE
-216 DTSSDNEEFD
+216 DTSSDN
-226 DSEDDGE
+226 
-233 EPTEEDENVENID
+233 DE
-246 DNTSTEGYEMGIER
+246 Y
-260 LIGLNSDEREQALK
+260 
-274 FLDSKRSQIEKSFE
+274 
-288 TFYDKLDK
+288 
-296 GLTSFEKKDEN
+296 
-307 YHITRYFDDK
+307 
-317 KDFKEEVSER
+317 
-327 LDKLY
+327 
-332 AGLHNKKK
+332 
-340 LFGNSVNKMRFKLCS
+340 
-355 VRGMNN
+355 
-361 IKYITTF
+361 
-368 ILSCIPYVGGLIS
+368 
-381 YALILTDED
+381 
-390 ERKAQKVVKTVGD
+390 
-403 AASSVFET
+403 
-411 KIYIKTGIN
+411 
-420 DGEYITYDLF
+420 
-430 FYLKINLKKFWQ
+430 
-442 QGGLED
+442 GGLED

-455 IEENLDT
+455 IEENLDS

-497 SEHTDDGAVGNE
+497 SEHTDDGATGNE

-548 KFGNENLGKVIVPLS
+548 KYGNENLGKVIVPLS

-568 MVDVPKTNALACVY
+568 MIDVPKTNALACVY
-582 AKGSEGIDSLRSVVT
+582 AKGSEGLDSLRSVVT

-622 KKFAIESFDGAV
+622 KKFAIESFDGAI

-671 DLSIKNKNP
+671 NLSIKNKNP

-712 LIARNKE
+712 LIVLNKE

-744 KNILQFADLDIDTK
+744 KNILQFADLDIDTR

>member
-1 MEQLLNSDGT
+1 MEQLLNADGT

-35 TMKSIVIKCIN
+35 TMKSIVIKSIN

-60 KIRGIVKGSIEEVA
+60 KIRGIVKGSIEDVA

-92 KKIVK
+92 KKIIK

-190 VIQDKQDEIREELAT
+190 VIQDKQDEIHEELAT
-205 TDEDDDDEEGE
+205 TDEEDESE
-216 DTSSDNEEFD
+216 DTSSDDEEFD

-233 EPTEEDENVENID
+233 EPTVEDEEDVGTDE
-246 DNTSTEGYEMGIER
+246 TSTEGYEMGIER

-307 YHITRYFDDK
+307 YHITRYFNDK
-317 KDFKEEVSER
+317 KEFKDEVSER

-361 IKYITTF
+361 IKYITSF
-368 ILSCIPYVGGLIS
+368 ILACIPYVGGLIS

-390 ERKAQKVVKTVGD
+390 EKKAQKVVKTVGD

-420 DGEYITYDLF
+420 DGENITYDLF

-448 FDAEVAT
+448 FDAEVTT
-455 IEENLDT
+455 IEENLDS

-492 DITDV
+492 DVTDV

-509 NPDQVPTELTVST
+509 NPDQVPTDLTVST

-533 TVSVEGYGTKEYLDH
+533 TVSVEGYGSKEYLDH
-548 KFGNENLGKVIVPLS
+548 KYGNENLGKVIVPLS

-568 MVDVPKTNALACVY
+568 MIDVPKTNALACVY

-671 DLSIKNKNP
+671 NLSIKNKNP

-712 LIARNKE
+712 LVSLNKE

-773 DTQKI
+773 DTQKV
-778 PVPGKCENEIHEELF
+778 PVPGKSEDEIHEELF
-793 NSAKERIESFL
+793 NNAKERIESFL
-804 GKDIDGSQIDIIRAM
+804 GKDIDGSQIDIIHAM

-874 NAFVDKVNPM
+874 NAFVDKTNPM

>member
-1 MEQLLNSDGT
+1 MEQLLNADGT

-25 ESFARKQLGA
+25 ESFARIQLGA

-60 KIRGIVKGSIEEVA
+60 KIRGIVKGSIEDVA

-92 KKIVK
+92 KRIVK

-205 TDEDDDDEEGE
+205 TDENDEEEGE
-216 DTSSDNEEFD
+216 DTSSDNENFD

-233 EPTEEDENVENID
+233 EPTEEDENVGNID
-246 DNTSTEGYEMGIER
+246 DETSTEGYEMGVER
-260 LIGLNSDEREQALK
+260 LIGLNSDEREEALK
-274 FLDSKRSQIEKSFE
+274 FIDSKRPQIEKSFE

-307 YHITRYFDDK
+307 YHITRYFEDK
-317 KDFKEEVSER
+317 KDFKDEVSER

-484 DTDGSANV
+484 DTDGEANV
-492 DITDV
+492 AVTDV

-509 NPDQVPTELTVST
+509 NPDQVPTDLTVST
-522 PNEGEEPETND
+522 PNEGEEPETDD

-568 MVDVPKTNALACVY
+568 MIDVPKTNALACVY

-704 RNSKSKDD
+704 RNSKTKDD
-712 LIARNKE
+712 LIALNKE

-860 AELIKNKAIILTAL
+860 AELIKNKAIILTTL
-874 NAFVDKVNPM
+874 NAFVDKVKPM

>member
-11 PSFTNISNLRTNFE
+11 PSFTNISDLRTNFE

-51 NAAEVLSDE
+51 NAAEILSDE

-92 KKIVK
+92 KRIVK

-205 TDEDDDDEEGE
+205 TDENDDEKEEGK

-233 EPTEEDENVENID
+233 EQSDGEGTNDDE
-246 DNTSTEGYEMGIER
+246 TASTE
-260 LIGLNSDEREQALK
+260 
-274 FLDSKRSQIEKSFE
+274 
-288 TFYDKLDK
+288 
-296 GLTSFEKKDEN
+296 
-307 YHITRYFDDK
+307 
-317 KDFKEEVSER
+317 
-327 LDKLY
+327 
-332 AGLHNKKK
+332 
-340 LFGNSVNKMRFKLCS
+340 
-355 VRGMNN
+355 
-361 IKYITTF
+361 
-368 ILSCIPYVGGLIS
+368 
-381 YALILTDED
+381 
-390 ERKAQKVVKTVGD
+390 
-403 AASSVFET
+403 
-411 KIYIKTGIN
+411 
-420 DGEYITYDLF
+420 
-430 FYLKINLKKFWQ
+430 
-442 QGGLED
+442 GLED
-448 FDAEVAT
+448 FDTEIAT

-484 DTDGSANV
+484 DTDGEANV
-492 DITDV
+492 AVTDV
-497 SEHTDDGAVGNE
+497 YEHTDDGAVGNE
-509 NPDQVPTELTVST
+509 NPDQVPTDLTVST

-533 TVSVEGYGTKEYLDH
+533 TVSVEGYGSKEYLDH

-568 MVDVPKTNALACVY
+568 MIDIPKTNALACVY

-671 DLSIKNKNP
+671 NLSIKNEYP

-712 LIARNKE
+712 LIVLNKE

-874 NAFVDKVNPM
+874 NAFVDKVKPM

>member
-1 MEQLLNSDGT
+1 MEQLLNADGT

-92 KKIVK
+92 KRIVK

-205 TDEDDDDEEGE
+205 TDEDDDEEEGE

-233 EPTEEDENVENID
+233 EP
-246 DNTSTEGYEMGIER
+246 
-260 LIGLNSDEREQALK
+260 SD
-274 FLDSKRSQIEKSFE
+274 
-288 TFYDKLDK
+288 
-296 GLTSFEKKDEN
+296 
-307 YHITRYFDDK
+307 
-317 KDFKEEVSER
+317 
-327 LDKLY
+327 
-332 AGLHNKKK
+332 
-340 LFGNSVNKMRFKLCS
+340 
-355 VRGMNN
+355 
-361 IKYITTF
+361 
-368 ILSCIPYVGGLIS
+368 
-381 YALILTDED
+381 DED
-390 ERKAQKVVKTVGD
+390 TND
-403 AASSVFET
+403 ET
-411 KIYIKTGIN
+411 TSA
-420 DGEYITYDLF
+420 E
-430 FYLKINLKKFWQ
+430 
-442 QGGLED
+442 GLED

-475 GVPDTTHTE
+475 GIPDTTHTE
-484 DTDGSANV
+484 DTDGAANV

-509 NPDQVPTELTVST
+509 NPDQVPTDLTVST

-533 TVSVEGYGTKEYLDH
+533 TVSVEGYGSKEYLDH
-548 KFGNENLGKVIVPLS
+548 KYGNENLGKVIVPLS

-568 MVDVPKTNALACVY
+568 MIDVPKTNALACVY
-582 AKGSEGIDSLRSVVT
+582 AKGSEDIDSLRTVVT

-648 GLIDKEDPVS
+648 GLIDKEDSVS

-671 DLSIKNKNP
+671 NLSIKNKNP

-704 RNSKSKDD
+704 RNSKTKDD
-712 LIARNKE
+712 LIALNKE

-793 NSAKERIESFL
+793 NNAKERIESFL
-804 GKDIDGSQIDIIRAM
+804 GKDINGSQIDIIRAM

-874 NAFVDKVNPM
+874 NAFVDKTNPM

>member
-1 MEQLLNSDGT
+1 MEQLLNADGT

-60 KIRGIVKGSIEEVA
+60 KIRGIVKGSIEDVA

-205 TDEDDDDEEGE
+205 TDGDDDEEGE

-233 EPTEEDENVENID
+233 EPTEEDEN
-246 DNTSTEGYEMGIER
+246 Y
-260 LIGLNSDEREQALK
+260 
-274 FLDSKRSQIEKSFE
+274 
-288 TFYDKLDK
+288 
-296 GLTSFEKKDEN
+296 
-307 YHITRYFDDK
+307 
-317 KDFKEEVSER
+317 
-327 LDKLY
+327 
-332 AGLHNKKK
+332 
-340 LFGNSVNKMRFKLCS
+340 
-355 VRGMNN
+355 
-361 IKYITTF
+361 
-368 ILSCIPYVGGLIS
+368 
-381 YALILTDED
+381 
-390 ERKAQKVVKTVGD
+390 
-403 AASSVFET
+403 
-411 KIYIKTGIN
+411 
-420 DGEYITYDLF
+420 
-430 FYLKINLKKFWQ
+430 
-442 QGGLED
+442 GGLED

-475 GVPDTTHTE
+475 GIPDTTHTE
-484 DTDGSANV
+484 DTDGEANV

-497 SEHTDDGAVGNE
+497 SEHTDDGATGNE

-533 TVSVEGYGTKEYLDH
+533 TVSVEGYGTKEYLDY

-568 MVDVPKTNALACVY
+568 MIDVPKTNALACVY

-671 DLSIKNKNP
+671 NLSIKNKNP

-695 DIAILKDAA
+695 DIAILKDAT
-704 RNSKSKDD
+704 RNSKTKDD
-712 LIARNKE
+712 LIALNKE

-793 NSAKERIESFL
+793 NNAKERIESFL
-804 GKDIDGSQIDIIRAM
+804 GKDINGSQIDIIRAM

-849 GGKDFEVGQES
+849 GGKDFEIGQES